1 MFNLPVFVP
10 WGRAY
15 ESRVKNHRLMILH
28 RFNIKWPQKFSGKT
42 KIQLSTQTKRDA
54 ESICAGLLCWIHHF
68 PFSFSTVTLWMTISA
83 PSFPGRGRI
92 LWENGS
98 ITQEGWNQRR
108 STGLEMITEGPLGEA
123 GKLHIN
129 HHSLCTQG
137 PGRKGKKTFC
147 RLRYLRESSDSLFI
161 KCILI
166 LILLC
171 TRADL
176 QKHLLSLEN
185 MKHSGR
191 GKTWRWRQPHTSPF
205 SPVQ

>member
-1 MFNLPVFVP
+1 MFNLPVFGP

-15 ESRVKNHRLMILH
+15 ERQSLWKAELKIPGSWSSPGLTLNNHNNSGERPKPNSPLRLQGVLSH
-28 RFNIKWPQKFSGKT
+28 FVWAFS
-42 KIQLSTQTKRDA
+42 A
-54 ESICAGLLCWIHHF
+54 ESIIFLL
-68 PFSFSTVTLWMTISA
+68 FSTVPLWMTISA
-83 PSFPGRGRI
+83 PSFPGRGRM

-98 ITQEGWNQRR
+98 VTQEGWNQR
-108 STGLEMITEGPLGEA
+108 SSAGLEMITEGPLGEA

-137 PGRKGKKTFC
+137 PGRKAKKTFC
-147 RLRYLRESSDSLFI
+147 CLWYLRESSDSLFI

-171 TRADL
+171 TTADL

-191 GKTWRWRQPHTSPF
+191 GKA
-205 SPVQ
+205 